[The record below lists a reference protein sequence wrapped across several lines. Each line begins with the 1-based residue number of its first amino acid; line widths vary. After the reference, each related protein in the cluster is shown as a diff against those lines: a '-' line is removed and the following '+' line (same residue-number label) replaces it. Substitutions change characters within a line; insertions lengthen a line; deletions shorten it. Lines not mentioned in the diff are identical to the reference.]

1 MHTLRNGFWAALC
14 VAALC
19 VPVARGQQQ
28 DQSQD
33 QNQQQEQGQQ
43 QDQEQSGA
51 PIPAY
56 KSPLASQGNTSEN
69 ETNPGQL
76 IPDTS
81 SLSGFENFS
90 VGMPNERSYW
100 QPHAEVYVSGD
111 SNGLET
117 PSGTSWGAWGIV
129 SGGVDVYRTSG
140 ESNLALSYA
149 GGGMFSSQSAVGNGT
164 FQNLSFSDRYAF
176 HRVTLSV
183 IDNFSLLPQDAF
195 GFAGLSGTLIPGAN
209 GAGGLGSSF
218 TPGQS
223 ILIGQGRS
231 IANASDGEMDVTLS
245 RRASL
250 TFVGGYSLLHYLG
263 GSSLLDYHSAIF
275 RGGYNYQLSPKNTI
289 AALYQFDRISYS
301 NINQKIDA
309 HSGELS
315 YGRRVTGRLA
325 FEISGGPQIIV
336 SNVGITGLPV
346 VSGSTGTGSVTQI
359 GWTLNT
365 SVTYQTKPAS
375 LSGSYFHGVTGGSGV
390 LGGAITDTFTGSATR
405 QVSRTFS
412 GTILGGY
419 SRLQGVPLGTVIAG
433 GPSNQSYDYAF
444 GGANISHPLSRA
456 LALSLSYQL
465 QYQTSN
471 AAVCSGTIC
480 GSNIIVHLISF
491 GLSWRD
497 RPRLF

>member
-1 MHTLRNGFWAALC
+1 
-14 VAALC
+14 
-19 VPVARGQQQ
+19 
-28 DQSQD
+28 
-33 QNQQQEQGQQ
+33 
-43 QDQEQSGA
+43 
-51 PIPAY
+51 
-56 KSPLASQGNTSEN
+56 
-69 ETNPGQL
+69 
-76 IPDTS
+76 
-81 SLSGFENFS
+81 
-90 VGMPNERSYW
+90 
-100 QPHAEVYVSGD
+100 
-111 SNGLET
+111 
-117 PSGTSWGAWGIV
+117 
-129 SGGVDVYRTSG
+129 
-140 ESNLALSYA
+140 
-149 GGGMFSSQSAVGNGT
+149 MFSNQSDVGNGT
-164 FQNLSFSDRYAF
+164 FQNLSFSDRYVF

-195 GFAGLSGTLIPGAN
+195 GFAGLGGTLIPGAN

-231 IANASDGEMDVTLS
+231 IANASDGEMDVSLS

-250 TFVGGYSLLHYLG
+250 TLVGGYSYFTT
-263 GSSLLDYHSAIF
+263 SAAAAYWITTARSF
-275 RGGYNYQLSPKNTI
+275 AAATI
-289 AALYQFDRISYS
+289 TNFHPRTQSQPFTNSIESVTATSIRRSTLIARS
-301 NINQKIDA
+301 
-309 HSGELS
+309 S

-336 SNVGITGLPV
+336 SNVGIAGLPV

-375 LSGSYFHGVTGGSGV
+375 LSASYFHGVTGGSGV

-419 SRLQGVPLGTVIAG
+419 SRLRGVPLGTVIAG
-433 GPSNQSYDYAF
+433 GPSNQTYDYAY

-471 AAVCSGTIC
+471 AAVCSGTVC